1 MKMNKKRIIVVIS
14 TIALLG
20 ILSGIYLYFKPAS
33 VSSTGEPD
41 FKISLETWLNDL
53 DSDTAA
59 TTTFSKYINK
69 SVQFDAFVSDVVG
82 DSSITL
88 MLTPGKQESPI
99 EVYANFD
106 ASMLKEVEAVVAGD
120 KITIQ
125 CICNGLEVPSDSNG
139 DAGME
144 LLDEIGSK
152 QLKMSRCA
160 LIKHTKNEADLSVSR
175 EHESATQ
182 DSVIQ

>member
-1 MKMNKKRIIVVIS
+1 MKMNKKRIIVIIS
-14 TIALLG
+14 AIALLG
-20 ILSGIYLYFKPAS
+20 IVSGIYLYFKPAS

-41 FKISLETWLNDL
+41 YKISLETWLNDL
-53 DSDTAA
+53 DSDTAV

-88 MLTPGKQESPI
+88 MLTPGKEESPI

-139 DAGME
+139 DVGLE

-175 EHESATQ
+175 EHE
-182 DSVIQ
+182 

>member
-1 MKMNKKRIIVVIS
+1 MNKKRIIVVIS
-14 TIALLG
+14 AIVAVG
-20 ILSGIYLYFKPAS
+20 IISGIYLYFKPAS

-41 FKISLETWLNDL
+41 FKVSLEAWLNDL
-53 DSDTAA
+53 DQDTAA
-59 TTTFSKYINK
+59 TKTFSKYINK
-69 SVQFDAFVSDVVG
+69 SVQFDASVADVVG

-88 MLTPGKQESPI
+88 MLTPGKEDSPI

-120 KITIQ
+120 AVTIQ
-125 CICNGLEVPSDSNG
+125 CVCNGLEIPSTSNE
-139 DAGME
+139 DPGME
-144 LLDEIGSK
+144 LLNEFGSK

-160 LIKHTKNEADLSVSR
+160 LLKHSKNQADLTVSR
-175 EHESATQ
+175 EHQSATQ